1 MGQVN
6 YNDVQYTLFAHSTGT
21 SAITTS
27 PVILYKIHCVTATAT
42 EDFEIRDGSGGNM
55 ILDIKAST
63 AINTSF
69 DFENGIK
76 LQDGIHVTVGSSAT
90 GTLRFDYSVAQ

>member
-6 YNDVQYTLFAHSTGT
+6 YNDVQYTLFAHGTGT

-63 AINTSF
+63 GINTSF
-69 DFENGIK
+69 DFEFNNVLYILFFCFEK
-76 LQDGIHVTVGSSAT
+76 ISSNIFRPLS
-90 GTLRFDYSVAQ
+90 LR